1 VQDHVELSAHDSFLS
16 DSRQRNRKRKKEAE
30 RRSEIMIK
38 HVVLLLA
45 VTQIELI
52 ILTRC
57 QNF

>member
-1 VQDHVELSAHDSFLS
+1 MQDHVELSAHDSFLS

-30 RRSEIMIK
+30 RRSEIKIK